1 MPWPRRQTRRSVP
14 TRFDAERALEASGL
28 PQTSRDIGFA
38 LCRRMD
44 AGTTTIPARHS
55 PSLTEL
61 ARVVGVSRRTIMR
74 HLNLLA
80 AAGWITRTR
89 PPRGQ
94 AAAHATTS
102 YTVTVPAATTSSISD
117 QPARESGP
125 PPAELD
131 QIVNL
136 IRKRTGR
143 TITTEWAARIH
154 RELLDRPG
162 IRRPG
167 AWIRTVIENE
177 PDPSRWLPTNQPP
190 PFKQLGR
197 EIA

>member
-1 MPWPRRQTRRSVP
+1 VP

-61 ARVVGVSRRTIMR
+61 ARVIGVSRRTIMR
-74 HLNLLA
+74 HMTTLE
-80 AAGWITRTR
+80 AAGWITRAR
-89 PPRGQ
+89 PQRGQ
-94 AAAHATTS
+94 AAAHVTTA
-102 YTVTVPAATTSSISD
+102 YTVTIPGAAPGAPAA
-117 QPARESGP
+117 PAGP
-125 PPAELD
+125 PEAELD
-131 QIVNL
+131 QIATL
-136 IRKRTGR
+136 IHKRTGR
-143 TITTEWAARIH
+143 TISRDWAARVH
-154 RELLDRPG
+154 RELLARPG

-190 PFKQLGR
+190 PFKQLGKD
-197 EIA
+197 IA